1 MKHIRQINSVNTKSY
16 TIVDLSD
23 YKGIIEQHPTIVLHP
38 DLFEVSDDD
47 LPEFYQLVKPSFEVP
62 QDVALWQIMATLNIL
77 GLEQTVLGA
86 LALLTEPTK
95 SVVDR
100 FMKHG
105 TIVERNSATI
115 AMIQHVIQF
124 TDTQMD
130 NLFIQSKNIEL

>member
-1 MKHIRQINSVNTKSY
+1 MKHIRQINSVGTNSY

-23 YKGIIEQHPTIVLHP
+23 YNGVIEEHPTLAVHP
-38 DLFEVSDDD
+38 DLFEVSESD

-86 LALLTEPTK
+86 LALLPEPTK

-115 AMIQHVIQF
+115 AMVQQVIQF

>member
-1 MKHIRQINSVNTKSY
+1 MKHIRQINSVGTNSY

-23 YKGIIEQHPTIVLHP
+23 YNGVIEEHPTLIVHP
-38 DLFEVSDDD
+38 DLFEVSESD

-86 LALLTEPTK
+86 LALLPEPTK

-115 AMIQHVIQF
+115 AMIQQVIQF